1 MKKTYSAPC
10 TEMVEQDDSS
20 CLCLSLANE
29 AADES
34 QVLDRGN
41 RNNLWDDEEE

>member
-10 TEMVEQDDSS
+10 TEMVEQDDP
-20 CLCLSLANE
+20 LCLNITSE
-29 AADES
+29 AADNTE
-34 QVLDRGN
+34 VLDRGN